1 VWALNR
7 RDDGDGPSQG
17 LSPFRYVGFGAELLV
32 PLIVG
37 VIGGRWLDR
46 RFGTE
51 PWLLLVLTV
60 LGAVAGMVNLIRR
73 AMPPGGPGAGKS

>member
-1 VWALNR
+1 MNG
-7 RDDGDGPSQG
+7 RDDGGGPSRG
-17 LSPFRYVGFGAELLV
+17 FSPFRYVGFGAELLA

-51 PWLLLVLTV
+51 PWLLLALTV
-60 LGAVAGMVNLIRR
+60 LGAVVGMVNLIRR
-73 AMPPGGPGAGKS
+73 AMPRGGPGAGKS